1 MDAIVEFLEGLW
13 DFISALFD
21 FLTSVV
27 SWIGQV
33 ISLPGEAINTIT
45 GFGDY
50 FPSYFWTPI
59 LSILGIVVI
68 FRFLKIFQSGG

>member
-1 MDAIVEFLEGLW
+1 MSAILDFLEGVW
-13 DFISALFD
+13 DFISSLFD

-27 SWIGQV
+27 GWIADV

-45 GFGDY
+45 GLGDY
-50 FPSYFWTPI
+50 FPSYFWTPLI
-59 LSILGIVVI
+59 AILGIVVI